1 MIGVDALHTRDVR
14 HTHRL
19 LVKHLL
25 ALRGI
30 PIFAPCKVVFVF
42 ESNLAFE
49 SQHLLHAVE
58 AAGIKNWVS
67 LSEGQQG
74 TLGWLTTNE
83 RKEQMCLLLREALT
97 VGKIALSEHFF
108 SIEMTKLEARN
119 RLEDEIGSY
128 CVVTEAAKTTFGKVR
143 KTYTGKLYGKQD
155 DLCVAVQL
163 AVIGQSKFF
172 QDPKYRNFRSLD
184 YLTPQGLAR

>member
-1 MIGVDALHTRDVR
+1 MLECGR
-14 HTHRL
+14 
-19 LVKHLL
+19 
-25 ALRGI
+25 
-30 PIFAPCKVVFVF
+30 
-42 ESNLAFE
+42 SNLAFE

-119 RLEDEIGSY
+119 RLEDEVGSY

-143 KTYTGKLYGKQD
+143 KTYTGKRAPLYATYGPYTQPMD
-155 DLCVAVQL
+155 SPPLTCLCSLRQAGRPVRGGAAGRDRPVQVLPGPEAPLRWLMRCGRAAVERP
-163 AVIGQSKFF
+163 G
-172 QDPKYRNFRSLD
+172 
-184 YLTPQGLAR
+184 